1 LSGEGELYLVGDSEY
16 FQVPGTS
23 VENMRIEDVIEWHTE
38 HEEEN
43 ATAVHNEG
51 EQIETIVL

>member
-1 LSGEGELYLVGDSEY
+1 MYLIGDSEY